1 MSNSIHP
8 TAIVSESV
16 ELGSN
21 VTIGPFCILDGKIKV
36 GDGNEFKSHC
46 VVRGRVTIGD
56 NNRFFSFC
64 SIGEEPQ
71 DLTYKKEETEVIIGN
86 NNTIREYVSIHRG
99 TLKQDKVTKIGDNN
113 LLMAKV
119 HLGHDT
125 IIGSNCVL
133 VNSVN
138 IAGHVKIGNKVT
150 ISGNSGCTQFVSI
163 GDGVYVGA
171 STTIDK
177 DVPSYCTAIGNR
189 AKLKGINII
198 GLRRAGFSK
207 ADISELVSFIRLMEA
222 SPLSPRSFV
231 DEEEV
236 ISEYGDN
243 DIIRTVISEIKTSKA
258 GIIPFSR

>member
-1 MSNSIHP
+1 
-8 TAIVSESV
+8 
-16 ELGSN
+16 
-21 VTIGPFCILDGKIKV
+21 
-36 GDGNEFKSHC
+36 
-46 VVRGRVTIGD
+46 
-56 NNRFFSFC
+56 
-64 SIGEEPQ
+64 
-71 DLTYKKEETEVIIGN
+71 
-86 NNTIREYVSIHRG
+86 
-99 TLKQDKVTKIGDNN
+99 
-113 LLMAKV
+113 MAKV

-138 IAGHVKIGNKVT
+138 IAGHVKIGDKVT
-150 ISGNSGCTQFVSI
+150 ISGNSGCTQFVTV

-177 DVPSYCTAIGNR
+177 DVPSYCTAVGNR

-231 DEEEV
+231 EEDEV
-236 ISEYGDN
+236 LLEYKDN
-243 DIIRTVISEIKTSKA
+243 DIIDTVISEIKNSKA

>member
-1 MSNSIHP
+1 VASSIHP
-8 TAIVSESV
+8 TSIISSGVKIGENVS
-16 ELGSN
+16 
-21 VTIGPFCILDGKIKV
+21 IGPFCVFEGEITV
-36 GDGNEFKSHC
+36 GDNTSFKSHC
-46 VVRGRVTIGD
+46 VVRGKVTIGEK
-56 NNRFFSFC
+56 NNFFSFC

-99 TLKQDKVTKIGDNN
+99 TLKQDKVTKLGSHN

-119 HLGHDT
+119 HVGHDT
-125 IIGSNCVL
+125 TIGDNCVL

-138 IAGHVKIGNKVT
+138 LAGHVHVGNKVI
-150 ISGNSGCTQFVSI
+150 ISGNCGVTQFVTI
-163 GDGVYVGA
+163 GEGVYVGA

-177 DVPSYCTAIGNR
+177 DVPSFCTVIGNR

-207 ADISELVSFIRLMEA
+207 NDISELVTFIRSMEA

-231 DEEEV
+231 DDTESIAEYEGNDIVQRLIEEV
-236 ISEYGDN
+236 KE
-243 DIIRTVISEIKTSKA
+243 SKA
-258 GIIPFSR
+258 GIVPFSR